1 MGRRLLQPGGPG
13 FSVSR
18 FFTAVLSTLG
28 CGVVTVL
35 ALGLVTGAGGW
46 SNPRPLSSLSVQ
58 DPRLVVL
65 KSKRVLYLFD
75 HDRLVR
81 TYPVDLGFAAAG
93 QKFRAGDGRTPEG
106 NFRIVTKNA
115 SSPYHRFLGINYPG
129 EESIKWGLQQGLI
142 SGGQA
147 ISLLQAIAADQ
158 RPDWDTPLG
167 GGIGI
172 HGHRE
177 GMDWTAGCIA
187 LSDQHVEELFEV
199 LRIGDPVE
207 ILP

>member
-1 MGRRLLQPGGPG
+1 MGRRRLRPGDPG
-13 FSVSR
+13 FNFYR
-18 FFTAVLSTLG
+18 FFTAVFSALG
-28 CGVVTVL
+28 CGVVIVL
-35 ALGLVTGAGGW
+35 VLGFVSGASGW
-46 SNPRPLSSLSVQ
+46 SDARPLGSLSVQ
-58 DPRLVVL
+58 NPRVVIL
-65 KSKRVLYLFD
+65 KSKRVLHLFD
-75 HDRLVR
+75 GNRLIR
-81 TYPVDLGFAAAG
+81 TYPVDLGVAAVG
-93 QKFRAGDGRTPEG
+93 QKSRAGDGRTPEG
-106 NFRIVTKNA
+106 NFRIVTRNA

-147 ISLLQAIAADQ
+147 VSLLQAIAADQ

-172 HGHRE
+172 HGHRK

-187 LSDQHVEELFEV
+187 LSDEHVEELFQV
-199 LRIGDPVE
+199 LRIGDPIE